1 MIMTRPL
8 TQFFATALL
17 AGALLAPAV
26 AHAFTMDDGNKGST
40 SIPKFDLDEQTRH
53 FRKPD
58 LSTPGTDK
66 KGLETPF
73 GNLQFGV
80 DQNPTGFRTLG
91 PGFGSSFNSNADR
104 KHLDR
109 MFTPG
114 YLQGRGD

>member
-1 MIMTRPL
+1 MTRCL
-8 TQFFATALL
+8 TRICIATL
-17 AGALLAPAV
+17 AAVALLAPPM

-40 SIPKFDLDEQTRH
+40 SIPKFDLDEQTRQ

-58 LSTPGTDK
+58 LSTPGADK

-73 GNLQFGV
+73 GNLQFGI

-104 KHLDR
+104 KHYER